1 MVRFVGLL
9 WSVSQFLVVAD
20 YGGAYASASAGGV
33 AGGAGGC
40 WAEGAGGCW
49 KRVRLTRKTPTSGF
63 PEGFLGAKALPRR
76 WKTLSC
82 GEGRFQCQE
91 EAAFGTG

>member
-1 MVRFVGLL
+1 ML

-20 YGGAYASASAGGV
+20 YGGAYASVSAGGV
-33 AGGAGGC
+33 AG
-40 WAEGAGGCW
+40 GAGGCW